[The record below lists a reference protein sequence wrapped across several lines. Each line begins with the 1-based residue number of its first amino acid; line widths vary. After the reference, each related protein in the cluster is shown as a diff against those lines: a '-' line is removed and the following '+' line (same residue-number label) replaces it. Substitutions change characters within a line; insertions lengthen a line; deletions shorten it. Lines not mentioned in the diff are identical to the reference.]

1 MKNTLLIILTA
12 IILAVSGFGKYVEYT
27 IKKTATSVYEDRLVP
42 QPYLSRKFDYYGSAI
57 QDQIKVIKGG
67 KIDLLSIEKEKAITD
82 TMWAAYLKTYQT
94 PEEKEV
100 SDKAQEY
107 IDDADNYF
115 EEITEDGIV
124 TDEEAKEMDE
134 KIYPVLE
141 YVNDLIDIQ
150 TTIGASQTKEMI
162 SLLDKFS
169 TFMIGSIALAIALL
183 GSIIYDLFKN
193 KKNEVK
199 KPVRKAPVR
208 KSPPA
213 RKPVSRKPA
222 PKKPTS

>member
-1 MKNTLLIILTA
+1 MKNILLIILTA
-12 IILAVSGFGKYVEYT
+12 IILAVAGFGKYVEYT
-27 IKKTATSVYEDRLVP
+27 IKKTATSVYQDRLVP

-67 KIDLLSIEKEKAITD
+67 RIDLKAIEEEKAITD
-82 TMWAAYLKTYQT
+82 TMWAAYLKTYHT

-100 SDKAQEY
+100 SNKAQEL
-107 IDDADNYF
+107 INDADKF
-115 EEITEDGIV
+115 FAEISEDGIV
-124 TDEEAKEMDE
+124 TDSEAKEMDA

-169 TFMIGSIALAIALL
+169 TFMVGAIALAIALL
-183 GSIIYDLFKN
+183 GSIIYDMFKSRQ
-193 KKNEVK
+193 KPVK
-199 KPVRKAPVR
+199 KPVRRPAVR
-208 KSPPA
+208 STTP
-213 RKPVSRKPA
+213 RKPA
-222 PKKPTS
+222 PRKKPL

>member
-1 MKNTLLIILTA
+1 MKNILLIILTA
-12 IILAVSGFGKYVEYT
+12 IILAVAGFGKYVEYT
-27 IKKTATSVYEDRLVP
+27 IKKTATSVYQDRLVP

-67 KIDLLSIEKEKAITD
+67 RIDLKAIEEEKAITD
-82 TMWAAYLKTYQT
+82 TMWAAYLKTYHT

-100 SDKAQEY
+100 SNKAQEL
-107 IDDADNYF
+107 INDADNF
-115 EEITEDGIV
+115 FAEISDDGIV
-124 TDEEAKEMDE
+124 TDSEAKEMDA

-169 TFMIGSIALAIALL
+169 TFMVGAIALAVALL
-183 GSIIYDLFKN
+183 GSIIYDMFKN
-193 KKNEVK
+193 RQKPVK
-199 KPVRKAPVR
+199 KPVRRPA
-208 KSPPA
+208 A
-213 RKPVSRKPA
+213 RKTTPRKPA
-222 PKKPTS
+222 VKKKAI

>member
-1 MKNTLLIILTA
+1 MKNILLIILTA
-12 IILAVSGFGKYVEYT
+12 IILAVAGFGKYVEFT
-27 IKKTATSVYEDRLVP
+27 IKKTATSVYQDRLVP

-67 KIDLLSIEKEKAITD
+67 RIDLKAIEEEKAITD
-82 TMWAAYLKTYQT
+82 TMWAAYLKTYHT

-100 SDKAQEY
+100 SNKAQEL
-107 IDDADNYF
+107 IDDADNF
-115 EEITEDGIV
+115 FAEISEDGIV
-124 TDEEAKEMDE
+124 TDSEAKEMDA

-169 TFMIGSIALAIALL
+169 TFMVGAIALAVALL
-183 GSIIYDLFKN
+183 GSIIYDMFKN
-193 KKNEVK
+193 RQKPVK
-199 KPVRKAPVR
+199 KPVRKPAVR
-208 KSPPA
+208 KTTP
-213 RKPVSRKPA
+213 RKPA
-222 PKKPTS
+222 VKKKAI

>member
-27 IKKTATSVYEDRLVP
+27 IKKTATSVYQDRLVP

-67 KIDLLSIEKEKAITD
+67 KIDLISIQEEKAITD
-82 TMWAAYLKTYQT
+82 TMWTAYLKTYHT

-100 SDKAQEY
+100 SDKAQKY
-107 IDDADNYF
+107 IDEADNYF

-124 TDEEAKEMDE
+124 TDEEAKEMDA

-193 KKNEVK
+193 QKKVVK
-199 KPVRKAPVR
+199 KPVRKTPVR

-213 RKPVSRKPA
+213 RKPVARKPA

>member
-1 MKNTLLIILTA
+1 MKNILLIILTA
-12 IILAVSGFGKYVEYT
+12 IILAVAGFGKYVEYT
-27 IKKTATSVYEDRLVP
+27 IKATATSVYQDRLVP

-67 KIDLLSIEKEKAITD
+67 RIDLKSIEEEKAITD
-82 TMWAAYLKTYQT
+82 TMWTAYLKTYQT

-107 IDDADNYF
+107 INDADNYF
-115 EEITEDGIV
+115 EQITEDGIV
-124 TDEEAKEMDE
+124 SDAEAKEMDA

-169 TFMIGSIALAIALL
+169 TFMVCAIALAVALL
-183 GSIIYDLFKN
+183 GSILYDMFKN
-193 KKNEVK
+193 SKEVVK
-199 KPVRKAPVR
+199 KPVRRTAV
-208 KSPPA
+208 
-213 RKPVSRKPA
+213 RKPVVRKKA
-222 PKKPTS
+222 V

>member
-1 MKNTLLIILTA
+1 MKNILLIILTA
-12 IILAVSGFGKYVEYT
+12 IILAVAGFGKYVEYT
-27 IKKTATSVYEDRLVP
+27 IKATATSVYQDRLVP

-67 KIDLLSIEKEKAITD
+67 KIDLKSIAEEKAITD
-82 TMWAAYLKTYQT
+82 TMWTAYLKTYHT

-107 IDDADNYF
+107 IDDADSYF
-115 EEITEDGIV
+115 EEITKDGIV
-124 TDEEAKEMDE
+124 TDQEAQEMDA

-150 TTIGASQTKEMI
+150 TTIGATQTKEMI
-162 SLLDKFS
+162 TLLDKFS

-183 GSIIYDLFKN
+183 GSIVYDIFKN
-193 KKNEVK
+193 REKPVK
-199 KPVRKAPVR
+199 KPVRR
-208 KSPPA
+208 RPA
-213 RKPVSRKPA
+213 QTTTPRKPA
-222 PKKPTS
+222 PRKKAI

>member
-1 MKNTLLIILTA
+1 MKNILLIILTV
-12 IILAVSGFGKYVEYT
+12 IILAVASFGKYVEYT
-27 IKKTATSVYEDRLVP
+27 IKKTATSVYQDRLVP

-67 KIDLLSIEKEKAITD
+67 KIDLKSIADEKAITD
-82 TMWAAYLKTYQT
+82 TMWTAYLKTYQT

-107 IDDADNYF
+107 IEDADNYF
-115 EEITEDGIV
+115 DEISEDGIV
-124 TDEEAKEMDE
+124 TDVEAKEMDA

-141 YVNDLIDIQ
+141 YINDLIDIQ

-169 TFMIGSIALAIALL
+169 TFMVGSIALAIALL
-183 GSIIYDLFKN
+183 GSIIYDMFKN
-193 KKNEVK
+193 SKR
-199 KPVRKAPVR
+199 PVRKPAARKPAARKPPVR
-208 KSPPA
+208 K
-213 RKPVSRKPA
+213 
-222 PKKPTS
+222 PKI

>member
-1 MKNTLLIILTA
+1 MKNILLIILTA
-12 IILAVSGFGKYVEYT
+12 IILAVAGFGKYVEYT
-27 IKKTATSVYEDRLVP
+27 IKATATSVYQDRLVP

-67 KIDLLSIEKEKAITD
+67 KIDLKSIAEEKAITD
-82 TMWAAYLKTYQT
+82 TMWIAYLKTYHT

-100 SDKAQEY
+100 SDKAQKY
-107 IDDADNYF
+107 IDDADSYF

-124 TDEEAKEMDE
+124 SDAEAKEMDA

-169 TFMIGSIALAIALL
+169 TFMVCAIALAVALL
-183 GSIIYDLFKN
+183 GSIVYDIFKN
-193 KKNEVK
+193 RKEVVK
-199 KPVRKAPVR
+199 KPVRRTAVRKPPVR
-208 KSPPA
+208 KKA
-213 RKPVSRKPA
+213 V
-222 PKKPTS
+222 

>member
-1 MKNTLLIILTA
+1 MTA
-12 IILAVSGFGKYVEYT
+12 IILAVAGFGKYVEFT
-27 IKKTATSVYEDRLVP
+27 IKETATSVYEDRLVP

-67 KIDLLSIEKEKAITD
+67 KIDLISIEKEKAITD

-115 EEITEDGIV
+115 EKITQDGIV
-124 TDEEAKEMDE
+124 TDDEAKEMDK

-150 TTIGASQTKEMI
+150 TTIGARDTKEMI

-169 TFMIGSIALAIALL
+169 NFMIAAIALAIALL
-183 GSIIYDLFKN
+183 GSIIYDMFNNRQKV
-193 KKNEVK
+193 VK
-199 KPVRKAPVR
+199 KPIRKAPVR
-208 KSPPA
+208 KPTV
-213 RKPVSRKPA
+213 RKTIA
-222 PKKPTS
+222 

>member
-1 MKNTLLIILTA
+1 MKNILLIILTA
-12 IILAVSGFGKYVEYT
+12 IILAVAGFGKYVEYT
-27 IKKTATSVYEDRLVP
+27 IKATATSVYQDRLVP

-67 KIDLLSIEKEKAITD
+67 KIDLKSIAEEKAITD
-82 TMWAAYLKTYQT
+82 TMWTAYLKTYHT

-107 IDDADNYF
+107 IDDADSYF

-124 TDEEAKEMDE
+124 TDQEAKEMDA

-150 TTIGASQTKEMI
+150 TTIGATQTKEMI
-162 SLLDKFS
+162 TLLDKFS

-183 GSIIYDLFKN
+183 GSIIYDIFKN
-193 KKNEVK
+193 REKPVK
-199 KPVRKAPVR
+199 KPVRR
-208 KSPPA
+208 TPA
-213 RKPVSRKPA
+213 RSTTARKPA
-222 PKKPTS
+222 PRKKAI